1 MNEIFEP
8 AVNSSTK
15 RVAELGART
24 KERLLR
30 QVKEKPAKTL
40 SVILAGSILLSA
52 LIGYRI
58 SRAQEEAKRQRLME
72 DWMQEVMN
80 WIRKNG
86 RKIANPI
93 KGGLEATKSAMEEA
107 SHSTARVGRQA
118 RPFLEKQKRSF
129 LNRF

>member
-1 MNEIFEP
+1 MNQIFEP

-15 RVAELGART
+15 SVAELGVRT
-24 KERLLR
+24 KERLLTQVR
-30 QVKEKPAKTL
+30 QKPAKTF

-58 SRAQEEAKRQRLME
+58 SRTQEEKKRQRLME
-72 DWMQEVMN
+72 DWTQEVMN

-86 RKIANPI
+86 RKMAKPI
-93 KGGLEATKSAMEEA
+93 KGGLEAAMEEV

-118 RPFLEKQKRSF
+118 QPFLEKQKRSF
-129 LNRF
+129 LNLF